1 MGKRKPEFVTCK
13 ICLDELKPATFRS
26 RAFAFWLRSISTIF
40 ANWEKWSSAEMPTM
54 PLASVPTKEAV
65 RVYMERRAHDDE
77 PPSTPEEIRRQL
89 GWDLLEAE
97 RKKQI
102 ERY

>member
-1 MGKRKPEFVTCK
+1 
-13 ICLDELKPATFRS
+13 
-26 RAFAFWLRSISTIF
+26 
-40 ANWEKWSSAEMPTM
+40 M